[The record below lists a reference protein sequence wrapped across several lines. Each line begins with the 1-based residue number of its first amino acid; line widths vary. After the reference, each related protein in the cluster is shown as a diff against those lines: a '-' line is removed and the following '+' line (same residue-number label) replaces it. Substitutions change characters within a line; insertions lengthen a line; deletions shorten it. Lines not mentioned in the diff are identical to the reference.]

1 MTELELLT
9 ALESLNTLRTFIET
23 QLEKIGA

>member
-1 MTELELLT
+1 MTELELLE
-9 ALESLNTLRTFIET
+9 ALQSAQNLVKFIET